1 MPDSTEPVFYFLPD
15 GTKVSNDP
23 RFIEESAK
31 EPEEIDLNSP
41 SDGLDD
47 LTADQLKGKLAELQA
62 AGVEVDTSGVKKKA
76 DLVARIR
83 AALSSAE

>member
-1 MPDSTEPVFYFLPD
+1 MPDSHEPVFYLLPD

-23 RFIEESAK
+23 RFVDEELS
-31 EPEEIDLNSP
+31 EEIDLNSP

>member
-31 EPEEIDLNSP
+31 EPDDIDLDSHT
-41 SDGLDD
+41 DGLDD
-47 LTADQLKGKLAELQA
+47 LTAEQLKAKLAELQA
-62 AGVEVDTSGVKKKA
+62 AGVEVDTTGVKKKA

-83 AALSSAE
+83 AALTPAE

>member
-1 MPDSTEPVFYFLPD
+1 MPDSHEPVFYLLPD

-23 RFIEESAK
+23 RFVAEESS
-31 EPEEIDLNSP
+31 EEIDLNSP